1 MPLPRRYALTLAL
14 VAGGVLVW
22 LALAAWVL
30 WHDLSAAEQDALGAM
45 LEPRAPLVLLAA
57 TGLVFVIGVLLKRWF
72 AAYPATA
79 LRLSEQVRDIHAVGA
94 ETRIEP
100 QGGPEMR
107 QLAAAVNALAVVHRT
122 LRRSVEARVEESNAR
137 LVQQKNRL
145 GALMSQLAQSVL
157 VCNAEGR
164 ILLYNARATELL
176 AGGVVDGV
184 AGAPVGLGRSIFGI
198 LDRSLV
204 LHALERLHDRLA
216 RQQADPVAQFVTARA
231 GLLLRGQMAPVLDA
245 SNALSGFVLVLDD
258 ITRTVEAGSRR
269 DFLLQQLTEHTRASL
284 GNIRA
289 AVETVQQYPDM
300 DVERR
305 GRFTEVI
312 RDEAERLSLRLD
324 ETLARH
330 PESLRAPWPLEDMLA
345 ADLLAALQRNLA
357 STVGTIVERA
367 EAVPGLWLSVDS
379 YSLVQALSHVVAQLA
394 SRFGTQAL
402 SIDVAQE
409 GRLAR
414 LSLRWTGPPVDPA
427 LVHEWEAKPFAV
439 GAHGQAPTL
448 RDVLH
453 RHGAELWCRGED
465 GATGPR
471 ADDPEAL
478 PAPQRNRLCV
488 ELPVTQ
494 PQQMA
499 APVHAAR
506 SSRPVYYDFDLFS
519 QPGQTPEVDET
530 PLVELAYTV
539 FDTETTG
546 LSPSEGDEIIS
557 IGAVRIVNGRLLEN
571 ERYEQLVDPRRPVRR
586 QAQEVH
592 GLTDAE
598 LAGQPGIEA
607 VLPVFH
613 RFAEDTVLV
622 AHNAAFD
629 MRFLQLKEAQT
640 GVRFIQPVLDTLL
653 LSALAHPGHSDAD
666 HRLEGIAARLGVPGV
681 GRHTA
686 LGDAMV
692 TAEVFLKLIP
702 LLAERGIRTLRE
714 AREASQKTLYAKLEY

>member
-1 MPLPRRYALTLAL
+1 M
-14 VAGGVLVW
+14 
-22 LALAAWVL
+22 
-30 WHDLSAAEQDALGAM
+30 
-45 LEPRAPLVLLAA
+45 
-57 TGLVFVIGVLLKRWF
+57 LLKRWF
-72 AAYPATA
+72 AAYPAAA
-79 LRLSEQVRDIHAVGA
+79 LRLSEQVRDIHAVDA
-94 ETRIEP
+94 ESRIEP
-100 QGGPEMR
+100 HGGPEMR
-107 QLAAAVNALAVVHRT
+107 QLAAALNALAVVHRT
-122 LRRSVEARVEESNAR
+122 LRRSVEGRVEESNAR

-145 GALMSQLAQSVL
+145 AALMSQLAQSVL

-176 AGGVVDGV
+176 AGGAGRRG
-184 AGAPVGLGRSIFGI
+184 GAPVGLGRSIFGI

-216 RQQADPVAQFVTARA
+216 QQQPDPVAQFVTARA

-245 SNALSGFVLVLDD
+245 SNALSGFVLVLED

-284 GNIRA
+284 ANIRA

-300 DVERR
+300 DLERR

-312 RDEAERLSLRLD
+312 RAEAERLSLRLD

-345 ADLLAALQRNLA
+345 ADLVAALQRNLA
-357 STVGTIVERA
+357 STVGTTVERA
-367 EAVPGLWLSVDS
+367 EAVPGVWLSVDS

-394 SRFGTQAL
+394 ARFGTRAL
-402 SIDVAQE
+402 SIDVAPE

-414 LSLRWTGPPVDPA
+414 LSLRWAGPAVDPA
-427 LVHEWEAKPFAV
+427 LMHEWEEQPFAV
-439 GAHGQAPTL
+439 GAQGHAPTL
-448 RDVLH
+448 REVLQ
-453 RHGAELWCRGED
+453 RHGAELWCRGEG
-465 GATGPR
+465 GATVPQAERPRRPALAAAQPALRGAAGDAAAAGRRPRRRPRTAGP
-471 ADDPEAL
+471 
-478 PAPQRNRLCV
+478 C
-488 ELPVTQ
+488 TTTST
-494 PQQMA
+494 
-499 APVHAAR
+499 
-506 SSRPVYYDFDLFS
+506 SSASRGRRRKS
-519 QPGQTPEVDET
+519 TRR

-629 MRFLQLKEAQT
+629 MRFLQLKEAQA

-666 HRLEGIAARLGVPGV
+666 HRLEAIAARLGVPLV

-692 TAEVFLKLIP
+692 TAEVFLKLLP